1 MDWREALRAVSRHWW
16 LVVAA
21 TVASVGI
28 AGLLTATAVPQY
40 RSSLTL
46 FVSAPGQGVTESY
59 QGGLFS
65 QQRVKSYAAL
75 LTGDRLAE
83 AIADNAE
90 LGLPA
95 SAIRQKIS
103 GRVVADSVLLEVMVT
118 DTDPERA
125 RAIARELA
133 TNFVDL
139 VETLETPPGA
149 ETPAATVAVVSG
161 PTLNRDPVS
170 PQPARNLGLGLVLG
184 LLLGMAAAV
193 ARSALDVT
201 VSSADQLRQLTN
213 TPVLSAI
220 PLEAAAKGS
229 PLIMS
234 EDPQSSFAEAVRH
247 LRTNLRYVD
256 VDLELRVMVITSSV
270 ESEGKSTTAVN
281 LALAFARAGQRV
293 LLIEADLRRPKV
305 SDYLGIEGAVGLS
318 NVLAGLAEYEDV
330 VQPWGR
336 HEFWV
341 LPGGFVPPNPSE
353 LLGSRMM
360 AELMVK
366 VRERFD
372 IVLIDAPPLLPVTD
386 AAVVA
391 KLADGAV
398 LAVRHGSTSRAR
410 ITAAATSLR
419 TIDVRL
425 LGTVL
430 TMTPVRRQGAY
441 YYAYRYGTPTRRRW
455 SKFRLR
461 SKPAASTP
469 AAVASEPAAPA
480 NAPASGVPAG
490 RPADAV
496 AGINP
501 PSAVA
506 TGDDS
511 LSAER

>member
-1 MDWREALRAVSRHWW
+1 MDWREALRAVARQWW
-16 LVVAA
+16 LVVVA

-28 AGLLTATAVPQY
+28 AGVLTATAVPQY
-40 RSSLTL
+40 RSSLTF

-75 LTGDRLAE
+75 LTGDRLAR
-83 AIADNAE
+83 AIASDPSID
-90 LGLPA
+90 LPA
-95 SAIRQKIS
+95 SAIRSKIS
-103 GRVVADSVLLEVMVT
+103 GRVVPDSVLLEVTVT
-118 DTDPERA
+118 DTDPHRA
-125 RAIARELA
+125 RAIAAELA
-133 TNFVDL
+133 RDFVVL
-139 VETLETPPGA
+139 VEALETPPGA
-149 ETPAATVAVVSG
+149 QTPAATVAVVSG
-161 PTLNRDPVS
+161 PTLNLTPVS
-170 PQPARNLGLGLVLG
+170 PQPTRNLGLGLVLG
-184 LLLGMAAAV
+184 LLLGVGGAL

-201 VSSADQLRQLTN
+201 ISSADQLRQLTN

-234 EDPQSSFAEAVRH
+234 EDPQSTFAEAVRH

-256 VDLELRVMVITSSV
+256 VDHELRVMVITSSV
-270 ESEGKSTTAVN
+270 ENEGKSTTAVN

-318 NVLAGLAEYEDV
+318 NVLAGLAEYDDV

-360 AELMVK
+360 AELVAR

-372 IVLIDAPPLLPVTD
+372 VVLIDAPPLLPVTD
-386 AAVVA
+386 AAIVA

-410 ITAAATSLR
+410 ITAATTSLR
-419 TIDVRL
+419 TIDVRI

-430 TMTPVRRQGAY
+430 TMTPARRRGAY
-441 YYAYRYGTPTRRRW
+441 YYAYRYG
-455 SKFRLR
+455 
-461 SKPAASTP
+461 STP
-469 AAVASEPAAPA
+469 ARKGWLKGRRLPKPARHTPTSA
-480 NAPASGVPAG
+480 VPAG
-490 RPADAV
+490 PAPATT
-496 AGINP
+496 AGDQP
-501 PSAVA
+501 PSTLAAGNESV
-506 TGDDS
+506 T
-511 LSAER
+511 AER

>member
-1 MDWREALRAVSRHWW
+1 VDWREALRAVARHWW
-16 LVVAA
+16 LVVVA

-28 AGLLTATAVPQY
+28 AGVLTATAVPQY
-40 RSSLTL
+40 RSTLTF

-75 LTGDRLAE
+75 LTGDRLAS
-83 AIADNAE
+83 AIASSPGID
-90 LGLPA
+90 LPA
-95 SAIRQKIS
+95 SAIRSKIS
-103 GRVVADSVLLEVMVT
+103 GRVVPDSVLLEVTVT
-118 DTDPERA
+118 DTDPHRA
-125 RAIARELA
+125 RAIAAELA
-133 TNFVDL
+133 RDFVVL

-149 ETPAATVAVVSG
+149 RTPAATVSVVSG
-161 PTLNRDPVS
+161 PTLNLTPVS
-170 PQPARNLGLGLVLG
+170 PQPVRNLGVGLVLG
-184 LLLGMAAAV
+184 LLLGVAAAL

-201 VSSADQLRQLTN
+201 ISSADQLRQLIHA
-213 TPVLSAI
+213 PVLSAI

-234 EDPQSSFAEAVRH
+234 EDPQSTFAEAVRH

-256 VDLELRVMVITSSV
+256 VDHELRVMVITSSV

-293 LLIEADLRRPKV
+293 LLIEADLRRPKI

-360 AELMVK
+360 AELVAR
-366 VRERFD
+366 VRQRFD
-372 IVLIDAPPLLPVTD
+372 VVLIDAPPLLPVTD

-419 TIDVRL
+419 TIDVRI

-430 TMTPVRRQGAY
+430 TMTPVGRRGAY
-441 YYAYRYGTPTRRRW
+441 YYAYRYGSTPTRRRW
-455 SKFRLR
+455 FTGRLLP
-461 SKPAASTP
+461 KPAGR
-469 AAVASEPAAPA
+469 APTSA
-480 NAPASGVPAG
+480 VPAG
-490 RPADAV
+490 PT
-496 AGINP
+496 AGAGTHP

-506 TGDDS
+506 AGNESVT
-511 LSAER
+511 AER

>member
-1 MDWREALRAVSRHWW
+1 
-16 LVVAA
+16 
-21 TVASVGI
+21 
-28 AGLLTATAVPQY
+28 
-40 RSSLTL
+40 
-46 FVSAPGQGVTESY
+46 
-59 QGGLFS
+59 
-65 QQRVKSYAAL
+65 VKSYAAL
-75 LTGDRLAE
+75 LTGDRLAQT
-83 AIADNAE
+83 IADNRDI
-90 LGLPA
+90 GLPA

-103 GRVVADSVLLEVMVT
+103 GRVVPDSVLLEVTVT
-118 DTDPERA
+118 DTDPHRA
-125 RAIARELA
+125 HAIATKLSRH
-133 TNFVDL
+133 FVDL

-149 ETPAATVAVVSG
+149 QTPAATVAVVSG
-161 PTLNRDPVS
+161 PTLNLEPIA
-170 PQPARNLGLGLVLG
+170 PQPARNLSLGLALG
-184 LLLGMAAAV
+184 LLLGLAGALL
-193 ARSALDVT
+193 RSALDVT
-201 VSSADQLRQLTN
+201 ISSAEQLRQLTS

-256 VDLELRVMVITSSV
+256 VDQELQVMVITSSV

-318 NVLAGLAEYEDV
+318 NVLAGLAEYDDV

-353 LLGSRMM
+353 LLGSRAM
-360 AELMVK
+360 AELVAR

-372 IVLIDAPPLLPVTD
+372 VVLIDAPPLLPVTD

-398 LAVRHGSTSRAR
+398 LAVRHGHTSRAR
-410 ITAAATSLR
+410 VTAAATSLR

-430 TMTPVRRQGAY
+430 TMTPVRRRGAY
-441 YYAYRYGTPTRRRW
+441 YYAYRYGAPPRRRW
-455 SKFRLR
+455 LRLR
-461 SKPAASTP
+461 RAKSAAVPVSAVPAEPIVVAADATTQPADVTKPAEAT
-469 AAVASEPAAPA
+469 APA
-480 NAPASGVPAG
+480 VDATME
-490 RPADAV
+490 PADATML
-496 AGINP
+496 AAEADS
-501 PSAVA
+501 PSTAA
-506 TGDDS
+506 TGDET
-511 LSAER
+511 LTAER